1 MARLSKLTPETQK
14 KIVDAIAE
22 GNYLETAAALGG
34 ITYTTLN
41 NWMKKGEAASSGAY
55 VEFLEAI
62 KRAEAEAESLR
73 VSRISKAGKDGNW
86 QADAWYL
93 ERRYPEKWGKR
104 VTEITGPNGGPIQ
117 TETTQKLD
125 LSKLST
131 EQLRTLRSLLAEAQ
145 PNDSAGAQ

>member
-1 MARLSKLTPETQK
+1 MARQSKLTPDTQK

-34 ITYTTLN
+34 ISETTFYR
-41 NWMKKGEAASSGAY
+41 WMQEGEQATGGAKH
-55 VEFLEAI
+55 EFREAV

-73 VSRISKAGKDGNW
+73 VGRISKAGKDGNW

-104 VTEITGPNGGPIQ
+104 LTELTGPNGGPVQ
-117 TETTQKLD
+117 VEATHKPD
-125 LSKLST
+125 LTKLST
-131 EQLRTLRSLLAEAQ
+131 EELRLWRALQAKATG
-145 PNDSAGAQ
+145 NDSANPG